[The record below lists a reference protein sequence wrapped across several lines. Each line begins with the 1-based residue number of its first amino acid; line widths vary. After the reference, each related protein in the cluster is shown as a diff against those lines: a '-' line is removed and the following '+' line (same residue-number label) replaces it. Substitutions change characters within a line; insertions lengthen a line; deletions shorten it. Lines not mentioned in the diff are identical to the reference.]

1 MMHGQKNISI
11 TLSAEQFKQRSNYFK
26 TTAARLTPIQKYMAQ
41 QFQFLHTRGEQAKKI
56 II

>member
-1 MMHGQKNISI
+1 MHGQKNISI